1 MSLAIDTGVVHH
13 SEKLLFRGHRIIVK
27 SVAISRFADEVIT
40 LREELRRRENMGMC
54 TSEVA
59 CISQPFPPARL
70 RGSAV
75 RVFVLL
81 IDLQRADSRT
91 EHVPGVGEREEDVV
105 EKTETPVVAIGD
117 EMAHSPLHIVL
128 IIKRFD
134 LVFLALLLMRML
146 AVDLLVVRAD
156 ILLLYKSGVGQHERT
171 EVTRGGRT
179 IDVSAEAEF
188 VDIRNQPGMVDM
200 RMRKNHTIKRFRVEA
215 QVPVGGIGLHAF
227 ALIHTAIQENRVS
240 GIGGNKM
247 FASRHFAGGAEELYF
262 HGFND
267 LWYKIT
273 TFFAYM
279 QIFLYLC
286 SKFSHI
292 HIINI
297 KLQPMESKDLFD
309 LSGRVSLVTGCSGGL
324 GVQMAKALAAKGS
337 NLVIIAR
344 RYEKLVEVKNEIEQ
358 TYSVEVLPL
367 QCDITNT
374 EAVETMV
381 DEAIKH
387 FGRIDIVVNNAGT
400 GAVAPAEDITD
411 AQFENEMQIDLFGSF
426 RVARAVAKKTMIP
439 NQYGRIINIASMYGL
454 VGNKIAPA
462 SPYHAA
468 KGGVVNMT
476 RALAAEWGKHGI
488 TVNAICPGYF
498 ITPLTKETLESEYF
512 ANYAKTVIPMERYG
526 HEGELD
532 SAVCF
537 LAADASRYV
546 TGVALPVDGGYTCV

>member
-1 MSLAIDTGVVHH
+1 
-13 SEKLLFRGHRIIVK
+13 
-27 SVAISRFADEVIT
+27 
-40 LREELRRRENMGMC
+40 
-54 TSEVA
+54 
-59 CISQPFPPARL
+59 
-70 RGSAV
+70 
-75 RVFVLL
+75 
-81 IDLQRADSRT
+81 
-91 EHVPGVGEREEDVV
+91 
-105 EKTETPVVAIGD
+105 
-117 EMAHSPLHIVL
+117 
-128 IIKRFD
+128 
-134 LVFLALLLMRML
+134 
-146 AVDLLVVRAD
+146 
-156 ILLLYKSGVGQHERT
+156 
-171 EVTRGGRT
+171 
-179 IDVSAEAEF
+179 
-188 VDIRNQPGMVDM
+188 
-200 RMRKNHTIKRFRVEA
+200 
-215 QVPVGGIGLHAF
+215 
-227 ALIHTAIQENRVS
+227 
-240 GIGGNKM
+240 
-247 FASRHFAGGAEELYF
+247 
-262 HGFND
+262 
-267 LWYKIT
+267 
-273 TFFAYM
+273 
-279 QIFLYLC
+279 
-286 SKFSHI
+286 
-292 HIINI
+292 
-297 KLQPMESKDLFD
+297 MESKDLFD

-358 TYSVEVLPL
+358 AYGVEVLPL

-374 EAVETMV
+374 EAVETTV

-387 FGRIDIVVNNAGT
+387 FGRIDILVNNAGT